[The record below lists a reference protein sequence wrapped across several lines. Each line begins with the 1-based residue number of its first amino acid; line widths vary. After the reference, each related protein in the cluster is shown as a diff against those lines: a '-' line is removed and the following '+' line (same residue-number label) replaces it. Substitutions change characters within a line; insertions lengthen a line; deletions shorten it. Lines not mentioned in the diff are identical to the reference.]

1 LKKDGVLISLV
12 QPPSEEK
19 AEEVSVRAAF
29 VAGHPSGA
37 QLAEIAKIIGSGK
50 LAPIIDRILPLSE
63 ARRAHE
69 LSQSGHTRGKI
80 VLRISN
86 GNGTTERNQS

>member
-1 LKKDGVLISLV
+1 ML
-12 QPPSEEK
+12 
-19 AEEVSVRAAF
+19 
-29 VAGHPSGA
+29 
-37 QLAEIAKIIGSGK
+37 
-50 LAPIIDRILPLSE
+50 DRILPLPE

-86 GNGTTERNQS
+86 GNGTTERKQS